1 MSENIVKIFQII
13 TYVIL
18 AILFLVNSA
27 ILGFHGLI
35 IALTSIITE
44 NFDVQIFLFLL
55 LTLILLVSFIYV
67 FWAKLSN
74 KFKIPLLLIL
84 LILQVIFFK
93 FSFYIPT
100 VDKVVGIQRCI
111 DIGEVWDDTTN
122 MCIKQK

>member
-27 ILGFHGLI
+27 ILGFHGSI

-100 VDKVVGIQRCI
+100 VDKVVGIQRCV
-111 DIGEVWDDTTN
+111 DFGGVWNDAAN
-122 MCIKQK
+122 ECIKQK

>member
-1 MSENIVKIFQII
+1 MNENIVKIVQIL
-13 TYVIL
+13 TYAIL
-18 AILFLVNSA
+18 AILFLVNFA
-27 ILGFHGLI
+27 ILGFHGSI

-67 FWAKLSN
+67 FWAKTLN

-100 VDKVVGIQRCI
+100 VDKVVGIQRCV
-111 DIGEVWDDTTN
+111 DSGGVWNDATN
-122 MCIKQK
+122 ECIKQK

>member
-13 TYVIL
+13 TYVIW

-27 ILGFHGLI
+27 ILGFHGSI

-55 LTLILLVSFIYV
+55 LTLILLVSFVYV

-100 VDKVVGIQRCI
+100 VDKVVGIQRCV
-111 DIGEVWDDTTN
+111 DFGGVWNDVTN
-122 MCIKQK
+122 ECIKQR

>member
-1 MSENIVKIFQII
+1 MNENIVKIVQIL

-18 AILFLVNSA
+18 AILFLVNFA
-27 ILGFHGLI
+27 ILGFHASI

-44 NFDVQIFLFLL
+44 NFDLQIFLFLF

-67 FWAKLSN
+67 FRAKLSN

-93 FSFYIPT
+93 FSFYIPN
-100 VDKVVGIQRCI
+100 VDKVVGIQRCV
-111 DIGEVWDDTTN
+111 DFGGVWNDATN
-122 MCIKQK
+122 ECIKQR

>member
-1 MSENIVKIFQII
+1 MNENIVKIVQIL

-18 AILFLVNSA
+18 AILFLVNFA
-27 ILGFHGLI
+27 ILVFHGSI

-100 VDKVVGIQRCI
+100 VDKVVGIQRCV
-111 DIGEVWDDTTN
+111 DFGGVWNDSTN
-122 MCIKQK
+122 ECIKQR

>member
-13 TYVIL
+13 TYVIW

-27 ILGFHGLI
+27 ILGFHGSI

-55 LTLILLVSFIYV
+55 LTLILLVSFVYV
-67 FWAKLSN
+67 FCAKLSN

-100 VDKVVGIQRCI
+100 VDKVVGIQRCV
-111 DIGEVWDDTTN
+111 DFGGVWNDARN
-122 MCIKQK
+122 ECIKQR

>member
-1 MSENIVKIFQII
+1 MSENIVKIVQIL

-18 AILFLVNSA
+18 AILFFVNFA
-27 ILGFHGLI
+27 ILGFHGSI

-44 NFDVQIFLFLL
+44 NFDVQIFIFLL
-55 LTLILLVSFIYV
+55 SILILLGSFIYV
-67 FWAKLSN
+67 FWAKSLN
-74 KFKIPLLLIL
+74 KFKMPLLLIL

-100 VDKVVGIQRCI
+100 VDKVVGIQRCF

>member
-1 MSENIVKIFQII
+1 MKENIIRIIQIT

-18 AILFLVNSA
+18 VILFLINFL
-27 ILGFHGLI
+27 ILGFHGSI
-35 IALTSIITE
+35 ITLTSIITS

-55 LTLILLVSFIYV
+55 IILILLGSFIYA
-67 FWAKLSN
+67 FLTKSLN

-84 LILQVIFFK
+84 LVLQVVFFR

-111 DIGEVWDDTTN
+111 DIGDIWDDATN
-122 MCIKQK
+122 KCIKQK

>member
-1 MSENIVKIFQII
+1 MNENIVKIVQIL

-18 AILFLVNSA
+18 AILFLVNFA
-27 ILGFHGLI
+27 ILVFNGSI
-35 IALTSIITE
+35 IALTSIITG

-67 FWAKLSN
+67 FGAKLSN

-100 VDKVVGIQRCI
+100 VDKVVGIQRCV
-111 DIGEVWDDTTN
+111 DFGRVWNDATN
-122 MCIKQK
+122 KCIKQK

>member
-1 MSENIVKIFQII
+1 MSENIVKIVQIL

-18 AILFLVNSA
+18 AILFFVNSA
-27 ILGFHGLI
+27 ILGFHGSI

-44 NFDVQIFLFLL
+44 NFDVQIFIFLL
-55 LTLILLVSFIYV
+55 SILILLGSFIYV
-67 FWAKLSN
+67 FWAKSLN
-74 KFKIPLLLIL
+74 KFKMPLLLIL

>member
-1 MSENIVKIFQII
+1 MNENIVKIVQIL

-18 AILFLVNSA
+18 AILFLVNFA
-27 ILGFHGLI
+27 ILVFHGSI

-67 FWAKLSN
+67 FGAKLSN

-93 FSFYIPT
+93 FSFYIPSI
-100 VDKVVGIQRCI
+100 DKVEGIQRCVDFGGI
-111 DIGEVWDDTTN
+111 WDDTTN
-122 MCIKQK
+122 KCIEQK